1 MKSGTRQDASKTSG
15 DPREERAKKP
25 SSGKIRNPY
34 LFEKL
39 EQRIMSLEEELKTL
53 QDSCVTEAV
62 YRVPEKLRET
72 QMRIAEIERDLAE
85 ANQQWENWIS

>member
-1 MKSGTRQDASKTSG
+1 
-15 DPREERAKKP
+15 
-25 SSGKIRNPY
+25 
-34 LFEKL
+34 
-39 EQRIMSLEEELKTL
+39 MSLEEELKTL

-62 YRVPEKLRET
+62 YRAPEKLRDT